1 MKLTVL
7 AMLRLLFL
15 LLTLPVFAFAQENDN
30 PLWMRYPALSPDGQT
45 IVFSYQGDLY
55 SVPNSG
61 GEAVPLT
68 LHEAH
73 DYQPVWSS
81 DSQQIAFASDRFG
94 NFDVYLMPAQGG
106 KAERLTYHSAHDHP
120 SDFTADG
127 ESVLFTSSRTPSA
140 ESALFPYG
148 RFNQLYRISV
158 EGGQPTQELSLP
170 MNHSQLSA
178 SGDRMLYQD
187 LKGYEDT
194 WRKHHTSSIARDVW
208 LYDVKSSEHTQLT
221 TFAGEDRN
229 ACWSADEQ
237 SVYYL
242 SEESGSFNVWK
253 MDASN
258 PNQKTQLTNFD
269 LHPVRF
275 LSVSSDGTL
284 CFGYHGEV
292 YTLQEGGE
300 PQMVNISIR
309 TDDKYNARR
318 LETFSD
324 KATEMALSPN
334 GKEIALVVRGEV
346 FVTAVE
352 SGLTKQV
359 TNTSGQERSVS
370 FDPEGRKILYASE
383 RDSSWNLYETR
394 IARDEEPYFY
404 AATVLEETSILKT
417 DAETFQ
423 PAYSPDGKEVAFLE
437 ERTMIKV
444 VNLDSKDVRTILP
457 DDKNYSYSDGD
468 QWYQWSPDGKWFLAQ
483 FLDRGRWIPEVGL
496 VAASGEG
503 EVVNLTNSG
512 YTDALPKWQ
521 MDGEMALWFTDRQGM
536 RSHGS
541 WGSQS
546 DVYAMFFD
554 PATWEEFNLSEE
566 EYELLKEKKE
576 EQEDESEEDDKKEKE
591 EDKKVADPI
600 NIVLKDVEDR
610 TARLTIHSSDLAD
623 ALLSPDG
630 EKLYYMSSFEKG
642 HDVWVTD
649 LRKRSTE
656 ILTKLD
662 ERGGQLAMDKEG
674 KNLFV
679 LNGGKII
686 KIDVEKKEKKPVT
699 FKADMQLKPLAERE
713 YLYEHMWRQVL
724 KKFYVKDLHNV
735 SWDSLKV
742 AYAQF
747 LPHINNN
754 YDFAEM
760 MSELLGELNASHTGC
775 RYYPDTEGA
784 DETASLAVFYDET
797 YDGEGLKIQEI
808 MDKSPLDD
816 PKYNIE
822 AGHIIEKIDGEAIAA
837 GMNVAPLL
845 NRKKDQFTLLSM
857 YDPEASK
864 RWDVRVKPVST
875 DREDE
880 LLYERWVKQR
890 RAETEELSNGK
901 VGYVHVRGMND
912 DSFREV
918 FSELLGRHSDKESV
932 VIDTRFNGGGW
943 LHDDLVTFLNGTEY
957 ITFQPRGQKLGAEPQ
972 FKWTR
977 PSSVIMGEGNY
988 SDAHMFPFAYKA
1000 LGVGET
1006 VGMPVPGTGT
1016 AVWWERQID
1025 PSLVFGIPQVG
1036 MVDTDGNFLENQQ
1049 LEPDHQVKN
1058 EPELVLE
1065 GEDQQ
1070 LKKAIEILYQPT
1082 TIPVGK

>member
-1 MKLTVL
+1 
-7 AMLRLLFL
+7 MLRLYFL
-15 LLTLPVFAFAQENDN
+15 LLTLPVFALAQESDS

-55 SVPNSG
+55 SVPSSG

-73 DYQPVWSS
+73 DYQPVWSP
-81 DSQQIAFASDRFG
+81 DGQQIAFASDRFG
-94 NFDVYLMPAQGG
+94 NFDIYLMPAQGG
-106 KAERLTYHSAHDHP
+106 KSERLTFHSAHDHP
-120 SDFTADG
+120 SDFTTDG
-127 ESVLFTSSRTPSA
+127 QSVLFTSTRTPSA
-140 ESALFPYG
+140 ESALFPYR
-148 RFNQLYRISV
+148 RFNQLYRISTS
-158 EGGQPTQELSLP
+158 GGQPTQELSLP
-170 MNHSQLSA
+170 MDHAQLSA

-187 LKGYEDT
+187 LKGYEDI
-194 WRKHHTSSIARDVW
+194 WRKHHTSSIARDIW
-208 LYDVKSSEHTQLT
+208 LYDTNSGEHTQLT
-221 TFAGEDRN
+221 TFNGEDRN
-229 ACWSADEQ
+229 ACWSANEQ

-253 MDASN
+253 MDTSN
-258 PNQKTQLTNFD
+258 PGQKTQLTDFD

-275 LSVSSDGTL
+275 LSVADDGTL
-284 CFGYHGEV
+284 CFGYHGEI
-292 YTLQEGGE
+292 YTMQEGAE
-300 PQMVNISIR
+300 PQKVNISIR

-318 LETFSD
+318 LETFTD

-334 GKEIALVVRGEV
+334 GKEIAFVVRGEI

-352 SGLTKQV
+352 SGLTKRV
-359 TNTSGQERSVS
+359 TNTPGQERSIS
-370 FDPEGRKILYASE
+370 FDPEGRKILYAGE

-404 AATVLEETSILKT
+404 AATVLEETLILET
-417 DAETFQ
+417 SAETFQ

-437 ERTMIKV
+437 ERTTLKV
-444 VNLDSKDVRTILP
+444 VNLDSKNVRTILP
-457 DDKNYSYSDGD
+457 GDKNYSYSDGD
-468 QWYQWSPDGKWFLAQ
+468 QWYQWSPDGKWFLTQ
-483 FLDRGRWIPEVGL
+483 FLDRGRWIDEVGL
-496 VAASGEG
+496 IPASGEG

-512 YTDALPKWQ
+512 YSDYLPKWQ
-521 MDGEMALWFTDRQGM
+521 MNGEMAIWFTDRQGM

-541 WGSQS
+541 WGAQA

-554 PATWEEFNLSEE
+554 PAAWEEFNLSQE
-566 EYELLKEKKE
+566 EYELLKEKEEEKE
-576 EQEDESEEDDKKEKE
+576 ESEDDDKEEKEKE
-591 EDKKVADPI
+591 KKVADPI
-600 NIVLKDVEDR
+600 NIVLEDIEDR
-610 TARLTIHSSDLAD
+610 TTRLTIHSSDLAD

-656 ILTKLD
+656 ILVKLD
-662 ERGGQLAMDKEG
+662 KQGGQLAMDQEG

-686 KIDVEKKEKKPVT
+686 KVDIDKKEKKPVA

-713 YLYEHMWRQVL
+713 YLYEHMWRQVQ

-754 YDFAEM
+754 YDFSEI

-784 DETASLAVFYDET
+784 DETASLAVFYDEA
-797 YDGEGLKIQEI
+797 YEGDGLKIREI

-816 PKYNIE
+816 PEYNIE
-822 AGHIIEKIDGEAIAA
+822 AGHIIEKIDGEAITA

-845 NRKKDQFTLLSM
+845 NHKKDQFTLLSM
-857 YDPEASK
+857 YDPEADK
-864 RWDVRVKPVST
+864 RWDVRVKPV
-875 DREDE
+875 DMGREYE

-890 RAETEELSNGK
+890 RAETEELSDGK
-901 VGYVHVRGMND
+901 VGYVHVQGMND
-912 DSFREV
+912 ASFREV
-918 FSELLGRHSDKESV
+918 FSELLGRYSDKESV
-932 VIDTRFNGGGW
+932 VVDTRFNGGGW
-943 LHDDLVTFLNGTEY
+943 LHDDLVTFLNGREY
-957 ITFQPRGQKLGAEPQ
+957 ITFLPRGQKLGAEPQ

-1000 LGVGET
+1000 LGIGET

-1025 PSLVFGIPQVG
+1025 PTLVFGIPQVG

-1049 LEPDHQVKN
+1049 LEPDHLVKN

-1082 TIPVGK
+1082 DIPMGK

>member
-1 MKLTVL
+1 MY
-7 AMLRLLFL
+7 RIHL
-15 LLTLPVFAFAQENDN
+15 LLLSLPFLAVSQDYEN

-45 IVFSYQGDLY
+45 IVLSYQGDLY
-55 SVPNSG
+55 SVPSSG

-73 DYQPVWSS
+73 DYHPVWSP
-81 DSQQIAFASDRFG
+81 DGQQVAFASDRFG
-94 NFDVYLMPAQGG
+94 NFDVYLMPARGG
-106 KAERLTYHSAHDHP
+106 RAERLTYHSAHDHP
-120 SDFTADG
+120 SGFGSDSQ
-127 ESVLFTSSRTPSA
+127 SVLFTSSRTPSA

-148 RFNQLYRISV
+148 RFNQLYQIPTT
-158 EGGQPTQELSLP
+158 GGQPTQKLSLP
-170 MNHSQLSA
+170 MNHAHPSS
-178 SGDRMLYQD
+178 SGDRILYQD
-187 LKGYEDT
+187 LKGYEDI
-194 WRKHHTSSIARDVW
+194 WRKHHTSSIARDIW
-208 LYDVKSSEHTQLT
+208 LYDANSGEHTQLT
-221 TFAGEDRN
+221 TFTGEDRN
-229 ACWSADEQ
+229 AWWSADEQ
-237 SVYYL
+237 SAYYL

-253 MDASN
+253 MNVDN
-258 PNQKTQLTNFD
+258 PAQKTQLTNFD

-275 LSVSSDGTL
+275 LSVADDGTL
-284 CFGYHGEV
+284 CFGYHGEI
-292 YTLQEGGE
+292 YTMNEGE
-300 PQMVNISIR
+300 QPQKVSINIR

-318 LETFSD
+318 LETFTS

-334 GKEIALVVRGEV
+334 GEEIALVVRGEI
-346 FVTAVE
+346 FVTDVE
-352 SGLTKQV
+352 SGLTKRV
-359 TNTSGQERSVS
+359 TNTPEQERSIS
-370 FDPEGRKILYASE
+370 FSPDGQKILYASE

-404 AATVLEETSILKT
+404 AATVLEETPILETK
-417 DAETFQ
+417 AETFQ

-437 ERTMIKV
+437 ERTTLKV
-444 VNLDSKDVRTILP
+444 INLESKGVRTILP
-457 DDKNYSYSDGD
+457 GDKNYSYSDGD

-496 VAASGEG
+496 IAASGES
-503 EVVNLTNSG
+503 EITNLTNSG
-512 YTDALPKWQ
+512 YADVLPKWQ
-521 MDGEMALWFTDRQGM
+521 MDGEVAVWFTDRSGM

-541 WGSQS
+541 WGSQD

-554 PATWEEFNLSEE
+554 PAAWEKFNLSKE
-566 EYELLKEKKE
+566 EYALLKEKEKE
-576 EQEDESEEDDKKEKE
+576 KKEDSEEKDEKDKKEKE
-591 EDKKVADPI
+591 VTDPI
-600 NIVLKDVEDR
+600 NIKLEDIEDR
-610 TARLTIHSSDLAD
+610 TARLTIHSSSLAD

-649 LRKRSTE
+649 LRERSTE
-656 ILTKLD
+656 ILVKLNQ
-662 ERGGQLAMDKEG
+662 RGGQLAMDKEG

-679 LNGGKII
+679 LNGGKITKVDI
-686 KIDVEKKEKKPVT
+686 EKKNKKPVT

-735 SWDSLKV
+735 GWDSLKV

-784 DETASLAVFYDET
+784 DETASLAVFYDEA
-797 YDGEGLKIQEI
+797 YEGDGLKIQEI
-808 MDKSPLDD
+808 MDKSPLAD
-816 PKYNIE
+816 PEYNIQ
-822 AGHIIEKIDGEAIAA
+822 AGHVIEKIDGETISA
-837 GMNVAPLL
+837 GMNIAPLL
-845 NRKKDQFTLLSM
+845 NHKKDQFTLLSM
-857 YDPEASK
+857 YNPDENQ

-875 DREDE
+875 GRESE

-890 RAETEELSNGK
+890 RTETEQLSDGK
-901 VGYVHVRGMND
+901 IGYVHVRGMND
-912 DSFREV
+912 ASFREV
-918 FSELLGRHSDKESV
+918 FSELLGRYSDKESV

-943 LHDDLVTFLNGTEY
+943 LHDDLVTFLNGREY
-957 ITFQPRGQKLGAEPQ
+957 MTFLPRGQKIGAEPQ

-1000 LGVGET
+1000 LGIGET

-1049 LEPDHQVKN
+1049 LEPDHLVKN
-1058 EPELVLE
+1058 DPKPVLE

-1070 LKKAIEILYQPT
+1070 LKKAVEILYQPT
-1082 TIPVGK
+1082 DIPMGK

>member
-1 MKLTVL
+1 MALSRQQTICFISLKTNVFETHFL
-7 AMLRLLFL
+7 AMFRLLFL

-30 PLWMRYPALSPDGQT
+30 PLWMRYPAISPDGQT

-55 SVPNSG
+55 SVPSAG

-258 PNQKTQLTNFD
+258 PNQKTQLTDFD

-437 ERTMIKV
+437 ERTMLKV

-496 VAASGEG
+496 VAASGKG
-503 EVVNLTNSG
+503 EVTNLTNSG
-512 YTDALPKWQ
+512 YSDYLPKWQ

-554 PATWEEFNLSEE
+554 PTAWEEFNLSEE

-662 ERGGQLAMDKEG
+662 ERGGQLAMDNEG

-679 LNGGKII
+679 LNGGKIF

-890 RAETEELSNGK
+890 RAETEELSDGK

-943 LHDDLVTFLNGTEY
+943 LHDDLVTFLNGREY
-957 ITFQPRGQKLGAEPQ
+957 ITFLPRGQKLGAEPQ

-988 SDAHMFPFAYKA
+988 SDAHMFPYAYKA

-1025 PSLVFGIPQVG
+1025 PTLVFGIPQVG

-1058 EPELVLE
+1058 EPE
-1065 GEDQQ
+1065 Q
-1070 LKKAIEILYQPT
+1070 Y
-1082 TIPVGK
+1082 

>member
-1 MKLTVL
+1 MY
-7 AMLRLLFL
+7 RLYFLFL
-15 LLTLPVFAFAQENDN
+15 LLPFLAVGQDYGN

-55 SVPNSG
+55 SVPSSG

-73 DYQPVWSS
+73 DYQPVWSP
-81 DSQQIAFASDRFG
+81 DGQQIAFASDRFG
-94 NFDVYLMPAQGG
+94 NFDIYLMPAPGG

-120 SDFTADG
+120 SDFSADG
-127 ESVLFTSSRTPSA
+127 QEVLFTSVRTPSA
-140 ESALFPYG
+140 ESALFPYR
-148 RFNQLYRISV
+148 RFNQLYQTPTT
-158 EGGQPTQELSLP
+158 GGQPTQELSLP
-170 MNHSQLSA
+170 MDHAQLSS
-178 SGDRMLYQD
+178 SGDKMLYQD
-187 LKGYEDT
+187 LKGYEDI
-194 WRKHHTSSIARDVW
+194 WRKHHTSSIARDLWV
-208 LYDVKSSEHTQLT
+208 YDTNSEEHTQLT
-221 TFAGEDRN
+221 TFSGEDRDP
-229 ACWSADEQ
+229 CWSADEQ

-253 MDASN
+253 MEVSN
-258 PNQKTQLTNFD
+258 PSQKTQLTDFD

-275 LSVSSDGTL
+275 LSVSNEETL

-292 YTLQEGGE
+292 YTMKEGAE
-300 PQMVNISIR
+300 PQKVNISIR

-318 LETFSD
+318 LETFTN

-334 GKEIALVVRGEV
+334 GKEIAFVVRGEV

-352 SGLTKQV
+352 SGLTKRV
-359 TNTSGQERSVS
+359 TNTPEQERSIS

-394 IARDEEPYFY
+394 ITREEEPYFY
-404 AATVLEETSILKT
+404 AATVLEETPILET
-417 DAETFQ
+417 DVETFQ
-423 PAYSPDGKEVAFLE
+423 PAYSPDGEEVAFLE
-437 ERTMIKV
+437 ERTTLKV
-444 VNLDSKDVRTILP
+444 VNLDSKNIRTILP
-457 DDKNYSYSDGD
+457 GDKNYSYSDGD

-496 VAASGEG
+496 IAASGEG
-503 EVVNLTNSG
+503 EVTNLTNSG

-521 MDGEMALWFTDRQGM
+521 MDGEMAIWYTDRRGM

-541 WGSQS
+541 WGAQA

-554 PATWEEFNLSEE
+554 PAAWEEFNLSKE
-566 EYELLKEKKE
+566 EYELLKEEKKESKDESEDEDAEEKKE
-576 EQEDESEEDDKKEKE
+576 EDND
-591 EDKKVADPI
+591 VADPI
-600 NIVLKDVEDR
+600 NIILEDIEDR
-610 TARLTIHSSDLAD
+610 TARLTIHSSNLAD

-656 ILTKLD
+656 ILVKLD
-662 ERGGQLAMDKEG
+662 KRGGQLAMDDEG
-674 KNLFV
+674 KSLFV
-679 LNGGKII
+679 LNGGKIVKVDI
-686 KIDVEKKEKKPVT
+686 KKKKKTPVA

-724 KKFYVKDLHNV
+724 KKFYVKNLHNV
-735 SWDSLKV
+735 RWDSLKV

-747 LPHINNN
+747 LPHVNNN

-784 DETASLAVFYDET
+784 DETASLAVFYDED
-797 YDGEGLKIQEI
+797 YAGDGLKIQEI

-816 PKYNIE
+816 PEYNIE
-822 AGHIIEKIDGEAIAA
+822 AGHIIEKIDGEAITA

-845 NRKKDQFTLLSM
+845 NHKKDQFTLLSM
-857 YDPEASK
+857 YDPEANK

-875 DREDE
+875 GREYE
-880 LLYERWVKQR
+880 LLYERWVEQR
-890 RAETEELSNGK
+890 RAETEELSDGK

-912 DSFREV
+912 ASFREV

-988 SDAHMFPFAYKA
+988 SDAHMFPYAYKA
-1000 LGVGET
+1000 LGIGET

-1049 LEPDHQVKN
+1049 LEPDHLVKN
-1058 EPELVLE
+1058 DPKQVLD

-1070 LKKAIEILYQPT
+1070 LKKAIEVLYQPT
-1082 TIPVGK
+1082 NIPVGK

>member
-1 MKLTVL
+1 MHHLHFL
-7 AMLRLLFL
+7 LLFL
-15 LLTLPVFAFAQENDN
+15 PFVAISQDDEN
-30 PLWMRYPALSPDGQT
+30 PLWMRYPAISPDGQT

-55 SVPNSG
+55 SVPSSG

-68 LHEAH
+68 LHQAH
-73 DYQPVWSS
+73 DYQPVWSP
-81 DSQQIAFASDRFG
+81 DGQQIAFASDRFG
-94 NFDVYLMPAQGG
+94 NFDVYLMPARGG
-106 KAERLTYHSAHDHP
+106 KAERLTFHSAHDHP
-120 SDFTADG
+120 TDFGADG
-127 ESVLFTSSRTPSA
+127 QSVLFTSIRTPSA
-140 ESALFPYG
+140 ESALFPYR
-148 RFNQLYRISV
+148 RFNQLYRISNQ
-158 EGGQPTQELSLP
+158 GGQPIQELSLP
-170 MNHSQLSA
+170 MDHAYLSS
-178 SGDRMLYQD
+178 SGDKMLYQD
-187 LKGYEDT
+187 LKGYEVI
-194 WRKHHTSSIARDVW
+194 WRKHHTSSIARDIW
-208 LYDVKSSEHTQLT
+208 LYDTNSGEHTQLT
-221 TFAGEDRN
+221 TFNGEDRN
-229 ACWSADEQ
+229 ACWGADEQ

-253 MDASN
+253 MDSSN
-258 PNQKTQLTNFD
+258 PGQKTQLTDFD

-275 LSVSSDGTL
+275 LSVAGDGTL

-292 YTLQEGGE
+292 YTMKEGTE
-300 PQMVNISIR
+300 PQKVNISIR

-318 LETFSD
+318 LETFTD

-334 GKEIALVVRGEV
+334 GKEIAFVVRGEI

-352 SGLTKQV
+352 SGLTKRV
-359 TNTSGQERSVS
+359 TNTPGQERSIS
-370 FDPEGRKILYASE
+370 FDPEGRKILYAGE

-394 IARDEEPYFY
+394 ITRDEEPYFY
-404 AATVLEETSILKT
+404 AATVLEETPILET

-437 ERTMIKV
+437 ERTTLKV
-444 VNLDSKDVRTILP
+444 VNLDSKNVRTILP
-457 DDKNYSYSDGD
+457 GDKNYSYSDGD

-483 FLDRGRWIPEVGL
+483 FLDRGRWIDEIGL
-496 VAASGEG
+496 IPASGEG

-521 MDGEMALWFTDRQGM
+521 MNGEMAIWFTDRQGM

-541 WGSQS
+541 WGAQA

-554 PATWEEFNLSEE
+554 PAAWEKFNLSQE
-566 EYELLKEKKE
+566 EYELLKEKEEEKE
-576 EQEDESEEDDKKEKE
+576 ESEDDDKEEKEKE
-591 EDKKVADPI
+591 KKVADPI
-600 NIVLKDVEDR
+600 NIVLEDIEDR

-656 ILTKLD
+656 ILVKLD
-662 ERGGQLAMDKEG
+662 KQGGQLAMDEEG

-686 KIDVEKKEKKPVT
+686 KVDIDKKEKKPVA

-713 YLYEHMWRQVL
+713 YLYEHMWRQVQ
-724 KKFYVKDLHNV
+724 KKFYVQDLHNV

-754 YDFAEM
+754 YDFSEM

-784 DETASLAVFYDET
+784 DETASLAVFYDEA
-797 YDGEGLKIQEI
+797 YEGDGLKIREI

-816 PKYNIE
+816 PEYNIE
-822 AGHIIEKIDGEAIAA
+822 AGHIIEKIDGEAITA

-857 YDPEASK
+857 YDPEANK
-864 RWDVRVKPVST
+864 RWDVRVKPV
-875 DREDE
+875 DMGREYE

-890 RAETEELSNGK
+890 RAETEELSDGK
-901 VGYVHVRGMND
+901 VGYVHVQGMND
-912 DSFREV
+912 ASFREV
-918 FSELLGRHSDKESV
+918 FSELLGRYSDKESV
-932 VIDTRFNGGGW
+932 VVDTRFNGGGW
-943 LHDDLVTFLNGTEY
+943 LHDDLVTFLNGREY
-957 ITFQPRGQKLGAEPQ
+957 ITFLPRGQKLGAEPQ

-988 SDAHMFPFAYKA
+988 SDAHMFPYAYKT
-1000 LGVGET
+1000 LGIGET

-1025 PSLVFGIPQVG
+1025 PTLVFGIPQVG

-1049 LEPDHQVKN
+1049 LEPDHLVKN

-1070 LKKAIEILYQPT
+1070 LKKAIEVLYQPT
-1082 TIPVGK
+1082 KIPMGK